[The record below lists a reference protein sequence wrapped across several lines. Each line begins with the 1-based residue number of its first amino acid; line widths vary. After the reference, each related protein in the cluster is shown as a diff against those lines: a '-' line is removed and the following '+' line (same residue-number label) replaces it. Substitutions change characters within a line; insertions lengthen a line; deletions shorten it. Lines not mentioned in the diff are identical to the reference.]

1 MQEKT
6 ALPCSHLA
14 SVTSL
19 PEPASHECTE
29 CVARGD
35 TWVHL
40 RMCLGCGYVGCC
52 DSSKNKHAASHSRG
66 TLHPVMRSIEPNEQW
81 AWCYEDSET
90 LEL

>member
-1 MQEKT
+1 
-6 ALPCSHLA
+6 
-14 SVTSL
+14 
-19 PEPASHECTE
+19 
-29 CVARGD
+29 
-35 TWVHL
+35 
-40 RMCLGCGYVGCC
+40 MCLGCGYVGCC